1 MDLSFKKTERLSSQK
16 AIESLIKNGS
26 VHFLFPLRVVW
37 MVTDFPIS
45 GPAQVAFSVPK
56 KRFKRA
62 NKRNLIKR
70 RLREAYR
77 LNKNNF
83 YQDLHQKG
91 IHIQL
96 LIVYIAPEILSYQ
109 KIEPKIKSIL
119 EYIMANVQKIA

>member
-1 MDLSFKKTERLSSQK
+1 LDFSFKKTERLSSQK
-16 AIESLIKNGS
+16 DLDNLIKKGS

-37 MVTDFPIS
+37 MVTDYPIP
-45 GPAQVAFSVPK
+45 GPAQVAFAVPK

-77 LNKNNF
+77 LNKHVLYESLN
-83 YQDLHQKG
+83 QKD

-96 LIVYIAPEILSYQ
+96 LIVYIAPDVLSYQ
-109 KIEPKIKSIL
+109 KIEPKIISIL
-119 EYIMANVQKIA
+119 DYIMANIQKTA